1 MIEWYI
7 EQTLQELHIQKRY
20 CGYRLLVL
28 STVLA
33 LEDENSLT
41 EVESRIYKPVA
52 RQYHCKPSNVE
63 RNIRTVAKRTW
74 EQFTDG
80 LCQMA
85 RYDLTGPPSPSE
97 LIEMIMNHVQ
107 RTYLTPK
114 AFF

>member
-63 RNIRTVAKRTW
+63 RNIRTVAKRN
-74 EQFTDG
+74 
-80 LCQMA
+80 
-85 RYDLTGPPSPSE
+85 SS
-97 LIEMIMNHVQ
+97 
-107 RTYLTPK
+107 RTVFVKWRATTLPGRLLPQNSLK
-114 AFF
+114 

>member
-74 EQFTDG
+74 EQFPDG
-80 LCQMA
+80 TWLEINITKI
-85 RYDLTGPPSPSE
+85 YKGLTGWLSR
-97 LIEMIMNHVQ
+97 LRCAHTQ
-107 RTYLTPK
+107 
-114 AFF
+114 A

>member
-41 EVESRIYKPVA
+41 EVESRI
-52 RQYHCKPSNVE
+52 
-63 RNIRTVAKRTW
+63 
-74 EQFTDG
+74 
-80 LCQMA
+80 
-85 RYDLTGPPSPSE
+85 
-97 LIEMIMNHVQ
+97 
-107 RTYLTPK
+107 
-114 AFF
+114 